1 MCELKT
7 YGWKNAFFLLAL
19 FYLGT
24 LAEASASEVT
34 FEYAPP
40 EWQTAICLPDD
51 PHKSLVD
58 HKGKLKKQHRRISNC
73 SPLAFLLCKLLVKRI
88 H

>member
-34 FEYAPP
+34 FEYAP
-40 EWQTAICLPDD
+40 
-51 PHKSLVD
+51 
-58 HKGKLKKQHRRISNC
+58 R
-73 SPLAFLLCKLLVKRI
+73 
-88 H
+88 